1 MADTRVQLEVEDTVR
16 EGWMRQRFGQ
26 PFYRNRVRLSSGG
39 VFDFDAVSE
48 DRSIVAS
55 ISTSSAR
62 TSSGK
67 HAVGKLMK
75 LRSDMLFLL
84 LAEGANQKYII
95 LTEKSMHELCLKE
108 QANGRAPKEVQ
119 FLLAEISPELEQ
131 RLVRARHAASKEVS
145 PRAIEEELPDELLL
159 NTEQDASS

>member
-1 MADTRVQLEVEDTVR
+1 LADTRVQLEVEDSVR
-16 EGWMRQRFGQ
+16 ENWMRQRFGQ
-26 PFYRNRVRLSSGG
+26 PFYRNRLRLSSGG

-48 DRSIVAS
+48 DKSIIAS

-62 TSSGK
+62 TSGGK

-84 LAEGANQKYII
+84 LVEGISRKYLI

-108 QANGRAPKEVQ
+108 QENGRAPKDIQ
-119 FLLAEISPELEQ
+119 FLLAEITSELEQ
-131 RLVRARHAASKEVS
+131 RLVHARHAASKEVS
-145 PRAIEEELPDELLL
+145 PRAIEEALPDELLL
-159 NTEQDASS
+159 DSKQE